1 VRARRREQGV
11 RVRQGDTEHL
21 VVAPKPDLE
30 VVREVAKGRVYL
42 QPGEDA
48 PAGHA
53 VQVGP
58 RGGHYV
64 DVGARDKLRIQRE
77 REKRG
82 RKTRPP
88 AQTPQDSPHRAT
100 ESADEGGPDDIASI
114 DRAMA
119 QLAAR
124 LALDSKEHLR
134 RNRAWY
140 ATLTKEQKHA
150 VSEYLDM
157 FAFEQINGY
166 LRLDATLGQGE
177 EALTDI
183 DEPAMRKIIRTL
195 DSMVADAPPSP
206 PTLWRGVVDE
216 DGWFSAMQEGEEF
229 SDPAFISTSIS
240 KDAAAGFA
248 GEPGGHSEKGFL
260 LKISI
265 PHGVHAAYIDSVRSD
280 GKYDAELDWM
290 MRTNEYL
297 LPRGQMFRIVSRLGK
312 DDDWGVPVMEVALVA
327 A

>member
-1 VRARRREQGV
+1 MARRREGV
-11 RVRQGDTEHL
+11 RIRQGNTDF
-21 VVAPKPDLE
+21 VVAPDPNLE
-30 VVREVAKGRVYL
+30 VIREVAKGRVYL

-64 DVGARDKLRIQRE
+64 EVGARDKLRIQRE

-82 RKTRPP
+82 RETHHSAK
-88 AQTPQDSPHRAT
+88 TPQDRPPVAAET
-100 ESADEGGPDDIASI
+100 GSAGGRDDIEDI
-114 DRAMA
+114 ERAMTR
-119 QLAAR
+119 LAAR

-150 VSEYLDM
+150 ISEYLDM
-157 FAFEQINGY
+157 FAFTQINGY
-166 LRLDATLGQGE
+166 LRLDATLDQGA
-177 EALTDI
+177 EALVDI
-183 DEPAMRKIIRTL
+183 DEPAMRKIIRNL
-195 DSMVADAPPSP
+195 DSVVANAPPSP
-206 PTLWRGVVDE
+206 PTLWRGVVDD

-229 SDPAFISTSIS
+229 SDPAFLSTSIS

-248 GEPGGHSEKGFL
+248 GESGGHMERGIL

-265 PHGVHAAYIDSVRSD
+265 PHGVRAAYIDSMRSD

-312 DDDWGVPVMEVALVA
+312 DDDWGVPVMEVELVA